1 MSTPSGG
8 EKSGIRN
15 LTKNP
20 LGTKCFSKTN
30 VVQLA
35 GAGDTEIGFLCFT
48 ETFCG
53 RAGWNYYCWS
63 WIIAMASGESGK
75 AARDNK
81 ENIVLKTSARAEW
94 CFYFYLSFIKSVMDL
109 NRTKVHKTSESE
121 SQNWLHLWLC
131 YCKFIHFYIHKFL
144 FWHPNTK
151 FIYKG
156 IWHINLFSAQKGKHF

>member
-1 MSTPSGG
+1 MSTPSSGG
-8 EKSGIRN
+8 EKGGIRN

-53 RAGWNYYCWS
+53 RVGWNYYCWS

-109 NRTKVHKTSESE
+109 NRTKVHGVRESKLVTFVAMLL
-121 SQNWLHLWLC
+121 QI
-131 YCKFIHFYIHKFL
+131 YTFL
-144 FWHPNTK
+144 YP
-151 FIYKG
+151 
-156 IWHINLFSAQKGKHF
+156 

>member
-8 EKSGIRN
+8 EKGGIRN

-53 RAGWNYYCWS
+53 RVGWNYYCWS

-109 NRTKVHKTSESE
+109 NRTKVHGVRESKLVTFVAMLL
-121 SQNWLHLWLC
+121 QI
-131 YCKFIHFYIHKFL
+131 YTFL
-144 FWHPNTK
+144 YP
-151 FIYKG
+151 
-156 IWHINLFSAQKGKHF
+156 

>member
-1 MSTPSGG
+1 MCCQHWTILQSNFCLWNVLNKRPPHQDERG
-8 EKSGIRN
+8 GIRN
-15 LTKNP
+15 LTKKKP
-20 LGTKCFSKTN
+20 LGTKCFPKTN

-81 ENIVLKTSARAEW
+81 ENIVLKSSARAEW

-109 NRTKVHKTSESE
+109 NRDKSP
-121 SQNWLHLWLC
+121 QNFGVRKSKLVTFVAMLLQI
-131 YCKFIHFYIHKFL
+131 YTFL
-144 FWHPNTK
+144 
-151 FIYKG
+151 
-156 IWHINLFSAQKGKHF
+156 

>member
-1 MSTPSGG
+1 MCCQHWTILCLIFVCGMFWINVHPIWMRG
-8 EKSGIRN
+8 GIRN
-15 LTKNP
+15 LTLKNP
-20 LGTKCFSKTN
+20 LETKCFPKTN

-35 GAGDTEIGFLCFT
+35 GAGDAEIGFLCFT

-81 ENIVLKTSARAEW
+81 ENIVLKISARAEW

-109 NRTKVHKTSESE
+109 NRDKSP
-121 SQNWLHLWLC
+121 QNFGVRKSKLVTFVAMLLQI
-131 YCKFIHFYIHKFL
+131 YTFL
-144 FWHPNTK
+144 
-151 FIYKG
+151 
-156 IWHINLFSAQKGKHF
+156 